1 MNVQEIKQLQDKN
14 YVKGSVRGTITS
26 TRNVEGKNMSMGKF
40 GDDSG
45 TIDLTSFGQDIRR
58 FDGKEVVLSGM
69 GIRKDSYNGYDKLQ
83 INDKTKIVA
92 VAEDAPATPSAPTPA
107 QAPKA
112 TLSNLADDYGAKL
125 VMGYK
130 VADSV
135 EADLDGR
142 VPFTGE
148 DRRSIAISFVIEANR
163 KGL

>member
-1 MNVQEIKQLQDKN
+1 MNVQEIKGLQDKS

-83 INDKTKIVA
+83 INDKTKIAA
-92 VAEDAPATPSAPTPA
+92 VSEDAPVTPAPQASAP
-107 QAPKA
+107 APKA
-112 TLSNLADDYGAKL
+112 TLSNLADDYGTKL

-142 VPFTGE
+142 VPLTGE
-148 DRRSIAISFVIEANR
+148 DRRAIAISFVIEANR